1 MSQMKRVN
9 IVLRASRLGLVCMGI
24 SVVALAP
31 AHAKTCKEAIAA
43 QARSTA
49 QLSDAS
55 REKRAKDKAIANWS
69 KRARDTHGW
78 MYRFWSKSEEQRV
91 DCGGTAKFKR
101 CSVSA
106 KPCTLW

>member
-1 MSQMKRVN
+1 MSGALKSAM
-9 IVLRASRLGLVCMGI
+9 LSAGI
-24 SVVALAP
+24 IAVAMVP
-31 AHAKTCKEAIAA
+31 ARAKTCKDAVAA

-69 KRARDTHGW
+69 KRARDTYGW
-78 MYRFWSKSEEQRV
+78 TYKFWSKSEEQKV
-91 DCGGTAKFKR
+91 ECGGTQKFKR

>member
-1 MSQMKRVN
+1 MN
-9 IVLRASRLGLVCMGI
+9 IVPHASRLGLVCVCA
-24 SVVALAP
+24 SVLALAP
-31 AHAKTCKEAIAA
+31 AHAKTCQEAITA

-55 REKRAKDKAIANWS
+55 REKHAKDKAIANWS
-69 KRARDTHGW
+69 KRARDTYGW
-78 MYRFWSKSEEQRV
+78 MYRFWSKSEEQKV
-91 DCGGTAKFKR
+91 ECGGTAKFKR

>member
-1 MSQMKRVN
+1 VN
-9 IVLRASRLGLVCMGI
+9 IVLHASKLARICVCASM
-24 SVVALAP
+24 VALAP

-69 KRARDTHGW
+69 KRARDTYGW